1 MKKLYVVAISAFFLS
16 CSLSKNAPIID
27 VAERAEQNESRVV
40 ENKIDSSTV
49 EVKIAEKPVYVPAH
63 NFMQDESLSGM
74 EKAAALDS
82 VWVSMLYDIE
92 VPSFLSLEESIAA
105 SSPYQIDQVSSEE
118 LKERLALLES
128 QTPFHLEYNPVLE
141 QYINSYLK
149 KRRKYY
155 PALMARAA
163 YYFPMFEKEL
173 DHYNIPLELK
183 YLAIVESA
191 LKPRARSYVG
201 ATGLWQFMYAT
212 GRQYGLKTSSY
223 VDEREDPVKATR
235 AACRYLSNLYDMF
248 GDWDLALAAYN
259 SGPGNVSKA
268 IKRSGGYTNYWNIRP
283 YLPRETAG
291 YVPAFYANMYL
302 FEFAKEHGLGP
313 DNSPEVPFFATENLE
328 IEASVSFEQLSSML
342 DISMSTLEF
351 LNPQYRLDIVP
362 YVKGKNYS
370 VRVPLESANKF
381 YSMEQEAYALFAK
394 EASQREKPLP
404 KYYELN
410 QRIRYRVRTGDYLG
424 LIAKRYGV
432 SVGQIKKWNNLR
444 SDRLQVGQRLTI
456 YPKKL
461 NRSV

>member
-1 MKKLYVVAISAFFLS
+1 LS

-49 EVKIAEKPVYVPAH
+49 EVKIAEKPVYLPAH
-63 NFMQDESLSGM
+63 NFMQDENLSGM

-92 VPSFLSLEESIAA
+92 VPSFLSLEESITA
-105 SSPYQIDQVSSEE
+105 SSPDQIDQVSSEE

-173 DHYNIPLELK
+173 DNYNIPLELK

-302 FEFAKEHGLGP
+302 FEYAEEHGLGP
-313 DNSPEVPFFATENLE
+313 DKLPEVPFFATENLE
-328 IEASVSFEQLSSML
+328 IETAVSFEQLSSML

-370 VRVPLESANKF
+370 VRVPLESV
-381 YSMEQEAYALFAK
+381 EATC
-394 EASQREKPLP
+394 SPQLP
-404 KYYELN
+404 PSP
-410 QRIRYRVRTGDYLG
+410 R
-424 LIAKRYGV
+424 
-432 SVGQIKKWNNLR
+432 
-444 SDRLQVGQRLTI
+444 
-456 YPKKL
+456 
-461 NRSV
+461 

>member
-40 ENKIDSSTV
+40 ENKIDSSKV
-49 EVKIAEKPVYVPAH
+49 EVKIAEKPVYLPAH
-63 NFMQDESLSGM
+63 NFMQDENLSGM

-92 VPSFLSLEESIAA
+92 VPSFLSLEESVAA
-105 SSPYQIDQVSSEE
+105 SSPNQIDQVSSEE

-173 DHYNIPLELK
+173 DNYNIPLELK

-302 FEFAKEHGLGP
+302 FEYAEEHGLGP
-313 DNSPEVPFFATENLE
+313 DKLPEVPFFATENLE
-328 IEASVSFEQLSSML
+328 IEAAVSFEQLSSML
-342 DISMSTLEF
+342 DIPMSTLEF

-362 YVKGKNYS
+362 YVKDKNYS

-381 YSMEQEAYALFAK
+381 YGMEQEAYALFAK
-394 EASQREKPLP
+394 EASEREKPLP

-456 YPKKL
+456 YPKRL

>member
-1 MKKLYVVAISAFFLS
+1 
-16 CSLSKNAPIID
+16 
-27 VAERAEQNESRVV
+27 
-40 ENKIDSSTV
+40 
-49 EVKIAEKPVYVPAH
+49 
-63 NFMQDESLSGM
+63 
-74 EKAAALDS
+74 
-82 VWVSMLYDIE
+82 
-92 VPSFLSLEESIAA
+92 
-105 SSPYQIDQVSSEE
+105 
-118 LKERLALLES
+118 
-128 QTPFHLEYNPVLE
+128 
-141 QYINSYLK
+141 
-149 KRRKYY
+149 
-155 PALMARAA
+155 
-163 YYFPMFEKEL
+163 MFEKEL
-173 DHYNIPLELK
+173 DNYNIPLELK

-302 FEFAKEHGLGP
+302 FEFAEEHGLGP

-328 IEASVSFEQLSSML
+328 IEASVSFEQLSRIL
-342 DISMSTLEF
+342 DISIPTLEF

-362 YVKGKNYS
+362 YVKDKNYT
-370 VRVPLESANKF
+370 VRVPLASANKF
-381 YSMEQEAYALFAK
+381 YSMEQEVYALFTK

-444 SDRLQVGQRLTI
+444 TDRLKVGQRLTI
-456 YPKKL
+456 YPKRL

>member
-1 MKKLYVVAISAFFLS
+1 MKKLYVVAISAFFVS

-40 ENKIDSSTV
+40 ENKIDSSKV
-49 EVKIAEKPVYVPAH
+49 EVKIAEKPVYLPAH
-63 NFMQDESLSGM
+63 NFMQDENLSGM
-74 EKAAALDS
+74 EKAAVLDS

-105 SSPYQIDQVSSEE
+105 SSPDQIDQVSSEE

-173 DHYNIPLELK
+173 DNYNIPLELK

>member
-27 VAERAEQNESRVV
+27 VAERAEQNELRVV
-40 ENKIDSSTV
+40 ENKIDSSLV
-49 EVKIAEKPVYVPAH
+49 EVNIAEKPVYLPAH
-63 NFMQDESLSGM
+63 NFMQDEELNGM
-74 EKAAALDS
+74 EKAKVLDS

-92 VPSFLSLEESIAA
+92 VPPFLSLEESLAA
-105 SSPYQIDQVSSEE
+105 TNPDEVNQVSPEE

-128 QTPFHLEYNPVLE
+128 QTPFHLEYNAVLE

-173 DHYNIPLELK
+173 DNYNIPLELK

-302 FEFAKEHGLGP
+302 FEFAEEHGLGP

-328 IEASVSFEQLSSML
+328 IEASVSFEQLSRIL
-342 DISMSTLEF
+342 DISIPTLEF

-362 YVKGKNYS
+362 YVKDKNYT
-370 VRVPLESANKF
+370 VRVPLASANKF
-381 YSMEQEAYALFAK
+381 YSMEQEVYALFTK

-444 SDRLQVGQRLTI
+444 TDRLKVGQRLTI
-456 YPKKL
+456 YPKRL

>member
-1 MKKLYVVAISAFFLS
+1 
-16 CSLSKNAPIID
+16 
-27 VAERAEQNESRVV
+27 
-40 ENKIDSSTV
+40 
-49 EVKIAEKPVYVPAH
+49 
-63 NFMQDESLSGM
+63 
-74 EKAAALDS
+74 
-82 VWVSMLYDIE
+82 
-92 VPSFLSLEESIAA
+92 
-105 SSPYQIDQVSSEE
+105 
-118 LKERLALLES
+118 
-128 QTPFHLEYNPVLE
+128 
-141 QYINSYLK
+141 
-149 KRRKYY
+149 
-155 PALMARAA
+155 
-163 YYFPMFEKEL
+163 
-173 DHYNIPLELK
+173 
-183 YLAIVESA
+183 
-191 LKPRARSYVG
+191 
-201 ATGLWQFMYAT
+201 MYAT

>member
-1 MKKLYVVAISAFFLS
+1 
-16 CSLSKNAPIID
+16 
-27 VAERAEQNESRVV
+27 
-40 ENKIDSSTV
+40 
-49 EVKIAEKPVYVPAH
+49 
-63 NFMQDESLSGM
+63 
-74 EKAAALDS
+74 
-82 VWVSMLYDIE
+82 
-92 VPSFLSLEESIAA
+92 
-105 SSPYQIDQVSSEE
+105 
-118 LKERLALLES
+118 
-128 QTPFHLEYNPVLE
+128 
-141 QYINSYLK
+141 
-149 KRRKYY
+149 
-155 PALMARAA
+155 
-163 YYFPMFEKEL
+163 
-173 DHYNIPLELK
+173 
-183 YLAIVESA
+183 
-191 LKPRARSYVG
+191 
-201 ATGLWQFMYAT
+201 
-212 GRQYGLKTSSY
+212 
-223 VDEREDPVKATR
+223 
-235 AACRYLSNLYDMF
+235 
-248 GDWDLALAAYN
+248 
-259 SGPGNVSKA
+259 
-268 IKRSGGYTNYWNIRP
+268 
-283 YLPRETAG
+283 
-291 YVPAFYANMYL
+291 MYL